1 MAAGSTLASPTETN
15 RQRCWPRS
23 SGRGHRCARTRRIS
37 KIQSVF
43 ARAYVCIRKICAGGK
58 PGVETNRGIPME
70 AGVEVDAGICGFRT
84 CARAI
89 SEDGQHVV
97 IELGSEC
104 EKVRNLG
111 KVLKHMDP
119 LDAYTEISP

>member
-1 MAAGSTLASPTETN
+1 
-15 RQRCWPRS
+15 
-23 SGRGHRCARTRRIS
+23 
-37 KIQSVF
+37 
-43 ARAYVCIRKICAGGK
+43 
-58 PGVETNRGIPME
+58 ME

-119 LDAYTEISP
+119 LDAYTEISPGTRSRLFAAASEVIPGCCVGCAVPVALFKAMQVAAGLALPKDVTIRLRKEE